1 MDDQSIHQI
10 GKLIGLVEVLQTEV
24 HSLRKEVQD
33 LNDLK
38 NKGIGAVFV
47 LVSLGSIFGWV
58 ANALLSKGHLG

>member
-1 MDDQSIHQI
+1 MDDQSAHQI

-47 LVSLGSIFGWV
+47 LVSLGSIFGWF
-58 ANALLSKGHLG
+58 ANVFMSKGHI